1 MNAASV
7 TAVIDVLLLE
17 GMVNGHKPPQGQI
30 TVSTVSPTRVY
41 VRLFDLDVFLNNHI
55 ILALWNGSQF
65 LSCSVKPEWIRR
77 QRCRAIF
84 GLK

>member
-1 MNAASV
+1 M
-7 TAVIDVLLLE
+7 IDVLLLE

-55 ILALWNGSQF
+55 NNPRIVELLSISFLLSETRVDSEAALQGYLWTEVDCA
-65 LSCSVKPEWIRR
+65 L
-77 QRCRAIF
+77 
-84 GLK
+84 